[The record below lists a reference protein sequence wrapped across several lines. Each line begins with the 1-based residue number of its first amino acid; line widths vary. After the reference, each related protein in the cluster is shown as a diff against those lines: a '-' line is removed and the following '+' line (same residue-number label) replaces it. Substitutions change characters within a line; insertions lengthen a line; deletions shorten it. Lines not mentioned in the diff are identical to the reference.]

1 LKHLLIVFHSK
12 TGNTRQL
19 ADAVI
24 DGASSDGVGGVEVRV
39 LRAADAGPEDL
50 LWADGL
56 LLGTPENFGYLSGA
70 LKDFLDRTFYE
81 VEGKLTPLPY
91 AMFVS
96 AGNDGTGAVRAMERI
111 ANGYPFLAVQAPLI
125 ARGTPTPEDLDSCRE
140 LGQAMAMGLEMGIF

>member
-1 LKHLLIVFHSK
+1 MKHLLIVFHSK

-24 DGASSDGVGGVEVRV
+24 DGASSGDVRGVEVRV